1 VLIARP
7 PGGAPERTWR
17 PPLEVRVARVF
28 CAGIIVSLPAAYLA
42 LTLWTNQVP
51 HAVWIAL
58 ALGLAAWGFLAGR
71 ALSQSVT
78 MTAGTVVIRNI
89 FTTERVPLA
98 DVTEVGFH
106 RSKLVVTSQHGT
118 FAPERNTVGTAI
130 LGSSYWSGRR
140 ATADTMAD
148 AINDGAGLPPLPPR
162 REIIS
167 PNRSWLLLVVAA
179 VIFGIGVYLGPVEG
193 VQLHHHSLAVDE
205 VGAVLYSGGIPA
217 LAFAYRL
224 TRDHRRKRRAEPRR

>member
-1 VLIARP
+1 MLITEA

-17 PPLEVRVARVF
+17 PPLDVRIARIL

-42 LTLWTNQVP
+42 LTLWTNQVR
-51 HAVWIAL
+51 HAIWIAL
-58 ALGLAAWGFLAGR
+58 ALGLAAWGWLAGR
-71 ALSQSVT
+71 ALAQSLT
-78 MTAGTVVIRNI
+78 LTADTVVIRNI

-106 RSKLVVTSQHGT
+106 RGKLVVTSQHGT
-118 FAPERNTVGTAI
+118 FAPERTIVGSAI

-140 ATADTMAD
+140 ASADTMAD
-148 AINDGAGLPPLPPR
+148 AINDSAGLPPLPPR

-167 PNRSWLLLVVAA
+167 SNRSRLLLVAAA
-179 VIFGIGVYLGPVEG
+179 VIFGIDVYLGPVGG
-193 VQLHHHSLAVDE
+193 VHLHHHSLALGE
-205 VGAVLYSGGIPA
+205 AGAVLYVGGVTA

-224 TRDHRRKRRAEPRR
+224 TRDHRRKRQPR